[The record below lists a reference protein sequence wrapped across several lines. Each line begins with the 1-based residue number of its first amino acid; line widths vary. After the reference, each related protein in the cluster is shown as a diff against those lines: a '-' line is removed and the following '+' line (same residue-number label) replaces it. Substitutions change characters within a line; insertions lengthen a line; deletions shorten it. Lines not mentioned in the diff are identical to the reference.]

1 MVRKSIP
8 PLNPLDEI
16 EALRKHITELESA
29 LAAEKQ
35 IAIEAKNSAEQ
46 YRLAIENAPDT
57 VLALDCA
64 GRIIFSNEAP
74 KDKTTESMVGKSI
87 FDFITT
93 ADHREKLSDTLQ
105 LVLSTGE
112 TASYEHQDADG
123 VWLATRVSPIKKDGE
138 IVAVSVIGTDIQNYK
153 NLQSE
158 YTRVLE
164 AERRQR
170 ELAEALR
177 DAGIAFSSTL
187 NLDTIIDTLLTQI
200 ARVVP
205 YDAANVM
212 VVENN
217 IARINQARGYDSFGE
232 TSLGEIQGLTFNI
245 LDTPNLRTMYETMQ
259 PLIVPDTSHD
269 PNWIHIRPKTAIRS
283 WAGAPIIV
291 QGEVVAFFSLD
302 KAEVNFYRA
311 EDAARLAAFAGQAA
325 VAIKNARLY
334 QDVRAALAK
343 TQALHTVGQSLIKKI
358 ELDDV
363 LQSVVDSIAQTL
375 PAHTVILSALNLEEE
390 DIAYFVKGGQGAHEI
405 DDISYDTLQKG
416 LTGWVLQEQKSLLSH
431 QRLASLF
438 EDTSFTPHHQEK
450 PSNIVV
456 VPLRYQNK
464 VLGTVTA
471 INRETDPPYTHDD
484 VELMEAMANQAAV
497 AIQNAALFEESR
509 RHARLV
515 RQILDSVSQGIVLL
529 DKDCYVKLTNPTADL
544 LLPALSNAPS
554 TEPLVRLG
562 NEPLTT
568 LIESAGDWHELLA
581 IDDSDSVFSATVQ
594 PIQSATGIEGWVLVF
609 RDVTNEHAMQ
619 LRIHQQERLAALG
632 QMAAGIA
639 HDFNNILTSMIGFA
653 DLISR
658 QPGVPPSSQ
667 ALLTNIM
674 AQGQKGAQLIGQ
686 ILDFSRQSVSRKKPI
701 GIASFLNDTIKLLRR
716 LIPENITIAEDIDDS
731 LASAVI
737 NIDAAQ
743 IQQVFTN
750 LAINARD
757 AMPSGGMLS
766 FKLSLL
772 VLSPDDTPP
781 FPSMPAGKWL
791 HLAITDTG
799 EGMDENL
806 LQHIFEPFFTTK
818 DVGKGTG
825 LGLSQAYGIMKQHD
839 GYITAES
846 NVGEGTTINL
856 YFPMDETD
864 ITAQTSPEE
873 SETLPQGHGETIL
886 LVEDELAVLSVGK
899 AMLKHLGYS
908 VLTAKD
914 GYEALAEFDKFQQEI
929 SLVLTDITMP
939 RLGGIALAKQ
949 LKTREPKLKIL
960 ALSGYPLESGAKKK
974 LAEGFVGW
982 LQKPLNIKQLAIA
995 IAEALA

>member
-1 MVRKSIP
+1 MARKSISP
-8 PLNPLDEI
+8 SNSAEELET
-16 EALRKHITELESA
+16 LRKRITELESA

-35 IAIEAKNSAEQ
+35 NAIDANNAAER
-46 YRLAIENAPDT
+46 YLLAIKNAPD
-57 VLALDCA
+57 VLLALDCD
-64 GRIIFSNEAP
+64 GKIIFSNEVP
-74 KDKTTESMVGKSI
+74 PGKTPESMVGKSI
-87 FDFITT
+87 FDFIST
-93 ADHREKLSDTLQ
+93 ADHREKLSNALQ
-105 LVLSTGE
+105 HVLKTE
-112 TASYEHQDADG
+112 KTASYEHQDADG
-123 VWLATRVSPIKKDGE
+123 VWHATRVSPIKKDGKV
-138 IVAVSVIGTDIQNYK
+138 VAVSVVGTNIQNYK
-153 NLQSE
+153 HLQAE
-158 YTRVLE
+158 YTRVLD

-177 DAGIAFSSTL
+177 DAGTAFSSTL
-187 NLDTIIDTLLTQI
+187 DLDTIINTLLTQI

-217 IARINQARGYDSFGE
+217 IARITQARGYDSFGK

-245 LDTPNLRTMYETMQ
+245 LETANLRTMYETMQ
-259 PLIVPDTSHD
+259 PLIIPDTGCD

-302 KAEVNFYRA
+302 KAEANFYRQD
-311 EDAARLAAFAGQAA
+311 DAVRLAAFAGQAA
-325 VAIKNARLY
+325 VAIKNARLFEE
-334 QDVRAALAK
+334 VRAALAK
-343 TQALHTVGQSLIKKI
+343 TQALHIVGQSLIKKI
-358 ELDDV
+358 ELDYV
-363 LQSVVDSIAQTL
+363 LQTGVDILAQTL
-375 PAHTVILSALNLEEE
+375 PAHTVILSDKDLEEE

-416 LTGWVLQEQKSLLSH
+416 LTGWVLQEQTSLLSH
-431 QRLASLF
+431 QRLATLLK
-438 EDTSFTPHHQEK
+438 EQPTAPVPDEQ
-450 PSNIVV
+450 PSNVVV

-464 VLGTVTA
+464 MLGTVTA
-471 INRETDPPYTHDD
+471 INREIDPPYTPDD
-484 VELMEAMANQAAV
+484 VELMEAMANQAAI

-509 RHARLV
+509 RQARLV
-515 RQILDSVSQGIVLL
+515 QQILDSVSQGIILL
-529 DKDCYVKLTNPTADL
+529 DKDCRVKLANPTAEQQ
-544 LLPALSNAPS
+544 LPALSNSPLS
-554 TEPLVRLG
+554 EPLSRLG
-562 NEPLTT
+562 NETLTT
-568 LIESAGDWHELLA
+568 FIETPGIWRELSA
-581 IDDSDSVFSATVQ
+581 IDGSESVFSATVH
-594 PIQSATGIEGWVLVF
+594 PIQAATGIEGWVLVF
-609 RDVTNEHAMQ
+609 RDVTTEHAMQ
-619 LRIHQQERLAALG
+619 KRIYQQERLAALG
-632 QMAAGIA
+632 QMASGIA
-639 HDFNNILTSMIGFA
+639 HDFNNILTSIIGFA

-658 QPGVPPSSQ
+658 QPGIPPASQ
-667 ALLTNIM
+667 TLLTNIVS
-674 AQGQKGAQLIGQ
+674 QGQKGAQLIGQ

-701 GIASFLNDTIKLLRR
+701 GIASFLSDTIKLLRR
-716 LIPENITIAEDIDDS
+716 LIPENIAIVEEIDDS

-757 AMPSGGMLS
+757 AMPVGGTLA
-766 FKLSLL
+766 FKLSPL

-781 FPSMPAGKWL
+781 FPSMPAGHWL

-799 EGMDENL
+799 EGIDENL

-825 LGLSQAYGIMKQHD
+825 LGLSQAYGIMKQHN
-839 GYITAES
+839 GYITANS
-846 NVGEGTTINL
+846 TVGEGTTLNL
-856 YFPMDETD
+856 YFPLDETD
-864 ITAQTSPEE
+864 MTAQISPAERE
-873 SETLPQGHGETIL
+873 ILPLGHGETIL

-929 SLVLTDITMP
+929 ALVLTDITMP

-949 LKTREPKLKIL
+949 LKERDPNLRIL

-974 LAEGFVGW
+974 LSEGFVGW
-982 LQKPLNIKQLAIA
+982 LQKPLNIKQLATA